1 MKSFLAIIIEAKI
14 NNYFQTDR
22 MWVGQRS
29 AASSAEYESD
39 NKLLLSKSASNSS
52 SIGVKN
58 GSTMESR

>member
-1 MKSFLAIIIEAKI
+1 
-14 NNYFQTDR
+14 

-58 GSTMESR
+58 GTTMEPR